1 MRIIIYTGKG
11 GVGKTSIAA
20 ATALAMAK
28 SGKRTLVA
36 STDAAHS
43 LSDSFDEPIQNEPT
57 LLRENLWGTEIDC
70 LYETEKNWGAVRT
83 WIMNAFRWAQL
94 DDISAEEMIVFPGF
108 DELFSLLEINRQAES
123 GNYDAIIVDCA
134 PTGETLRLLSYPEMI
149 SWWLKKMFPVQKTLI
164 KLVRPFSKAV
174 TGGLEMPGDEVLADI
189 ASFAEKLVG
198 LQKLITNSDITSVRI
213 VVNPE
218 KMVIA
223 EARRAFTY
231 LNLYG
236 FNTDAVIIN
245 KIFPEEATTGYWS
258 YWRDTQIKHIE
269 NIRDCFNPVKI
280 LSMPLMETEA
290 FGIQSLEKIAE
301 IAFAGCDIG
310 EVLYRGATQTVRKE
324 NENYILELAIPFVS
338 REQVSMSQKG
348 EELTIQA
355 GSYKRK
361 VLIPRVL
368 LGKKIMSAKLAGQKL
383 VISFMED
390 KANEK

>member
-11 GVGKTSIAA
+11 GVGKTSLAA
-20 ATALAMAK
+20 ATAVEMAK
-28 SGKRTLVA
+28 KGKRTLVA

-43 LSDSFDEPIQNEPT
+43 LSDSFDKPIQKEPT
-57 LLRENLWGTEIDC
+57 LLLENLWGLEIDC

-83 WIMNAFRWAQL
+83 WIMNAFKWANL
-94 DDISAEEMIVFPGF
+94 DDISAEEMIAFPGF
-108 DELFSLLEINRQAES
+108 DELFSLLEIGRQAES

-149 SWWLKKMFPVQKTLI
+149 SWWLKKMFPVQRQLI

-174 TGGLEMPGDEVLADI
+174 TGGLEMPDDHVLADI
-189 ASFAEKLVG
+189 ANFAEKLIE

-223 EARRAFTY
+223 EARRAFTC

-258 YWRDTQIKHIE
+258 YWRDTQVKHIE

-280 LSMPLMETEA
+280 LSVPLMETEA
-290 FGIQSLEKIAE
+290 YGIPSLEKIAHL
-301 IAFAGCDIG
+301 AFTGCDIG
-310 EVLYRGATQTVRKE
+310 EVLYKGVTQTVNKE
-324 NENYILELAIPFVS
+324 NGMYHLELAIPFVS
-338 REQVSMSQKG
+338 KEQISMSQKG
-348 EELTIQA
+348 EELTLQV

-361 VLIPRVL
+361 VLVPRVL
-368 LGKKIMSAKLAGQKL
+368 LGKKIASARFAGEKLI
-383 VISFMED
+383 ISFQED